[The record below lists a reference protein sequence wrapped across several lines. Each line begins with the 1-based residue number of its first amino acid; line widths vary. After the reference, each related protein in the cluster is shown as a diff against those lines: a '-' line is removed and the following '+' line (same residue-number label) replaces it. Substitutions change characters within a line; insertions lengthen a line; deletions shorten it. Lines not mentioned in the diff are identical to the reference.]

1 MPEYQLF
8 IYGEYC
14 PASSGKTE
22 DSLNPA
28 TGEVYA
34 TAHEAKHEAKSEDSL
49 KALDAVEKAF

>member
-34 TAHEAKHEAKSEDSL
+34 TAHEAKSEDSL